1 MRLDMT
7 KSGDLP
13 VPAKVCRQIIDA
25 ARNAH
30 PREACGLLLGRAGRV
45 IEARE
50 CRNVHPQSERHFE
63 IDPQALIDAHREER
77 EGGPQ
82 ILGYFHSHPS
92 GEPSPSDTD
101 RAMSAKDGKVWAIA
115 GGDHL
120 RFWQD
125 NPQGFDALSYEVI
138 GT

>member
-1 MRLDMT
+1 MYEFLAPW
-7 KSGDLP
+7 GVLVP
-13 VPAKVCRQIIDA
+13 VLSA
-25 ARNAH
+25 AF
-30 PREACGLLLGRAGRV
+30 CYFV
-45 IEARE
+45 
-50 CRNVHPQSERHFE
+50 SS
-63 IDPQALIDAHREER
+63 DAHRKER
-77 EGGPQ
+77 EGGLQ
-82 ILGYFHSHPS
+82 LLGYFHSHPS